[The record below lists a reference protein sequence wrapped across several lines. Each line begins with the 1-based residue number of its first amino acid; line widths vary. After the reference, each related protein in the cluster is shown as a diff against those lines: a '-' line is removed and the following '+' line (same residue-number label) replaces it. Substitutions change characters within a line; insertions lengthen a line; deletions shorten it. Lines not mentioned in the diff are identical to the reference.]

1 MATADKIL
9 HPRALARKA
18 ALNIPALQ
26 DQLRHFAAER
36 DWEPFHTPKNLAMA
50 LMVEAAELAEIFQWL
65 TAEESVHARD
75 DAALRERIGDELA
88 DVLVYA
94 AQMADRTGIDLD
106 DAVVRKLR
114 KNALKHPPL
123 HPGQSVAPQP
133 APAARTYV
141 LIDWENVQ
149 PKEAD
154 VRALVPGATDI
165 WLFHGATQKN
175 VDMHHT
181 SFGDRATTVKVG
193 RPGKNALDFLLS
205 FYLGYIAARNSGSG
219 FVVLS
224 NDQGYGPMIEH
235 AEELGFAARQ
245 VHFGSRGR
253 APAKKAA
260 RLPAAR
266 KVAAKKI
273 AAPAVATKKAA
284 VRQAVAKPVAAKP
297 VAAKTVAV
305 KPVATKPMAARPS
318 ASKPPA
324 SKPVAAKRVAAKP
337 VPAKKAAADKRVPAK
352 KAAADKPMPAKTAAV
367 AFDVARAAERIV
379 AGLGKR
385 GVANRPSKQ
394 ARLLADIA
402 QKLTLPAGAPEARA
416 VFAKLLASG
425 KVTVDAKGAVRY
437 AL

>member
-1 MATADKIL
+1 M
-9 HPRALARKA
+9 
-18 ALNIPALQ
+18 NIPALQ

-75 DAALRERIGDELA
+75 DVALRERIGDELA

-94 AQMADRTGIDLD
+94 ARMADRTGIDLD
-106 DAVVRKLR
+106 DAVARKLR

-123 HPGQSVAPQP
+123 HPGRRVAAQP
-133 APAARTYV
+133 AAEARTYV

-154 VRALVPGATDI
+154 VRTLVPGATDI

-181 SFGDRATTVKVG
+181 SFGERATAVKVG

-205 FYLGYIAARNSGSG
+205 FYLGYIAARNSGSS

-245 VHFGSRGR
+245 VAFGSRGR
-253 APAKKAA
+253 APAKKSA
-260 RLPAAR
+260 RPPAAR
-266 KVAAKKI
+266 KAAAKTV

-297 VAAKTVAV
+297 VAVRPVAV
-305 KPVATKPMAARPS
+305 KPVAAKSMAARPK
-318 ASKPPA
+318 ASKPTA
-324 SKPVAAKRVAAKP
+324 SKPIAAKRVAATP
-337 VPAKKAAADKRVPAK
+337 VPAKKAT
-352 KAAADKPMPAKTAAV
+352 ADKPMPAKTAA
-367 AFDVARAAERIV
+367 APLDVARAAERIV

-394 ARLLADIA
+394 ARLLSDIA
-402 QKLTLPAGAPEARA
+402 QKLTLPAGSPEAQA
-416 VFAKLLASG
+416 VFAQLLASG
-425 KVTVDAKGAVRY
+425 KVAVDAKGAVRY

>member
-1 MATADKIL
+1 M
-9 HPRALARKA
+9 
-18 ALNIPALQ
+18 NIPALQ

-36 DWEPFHTPKNLAMA
+36 DWAPFHTPKNLAMA

-65 TAEESVHARD
+65 TAEESVHAGD

-94 AQMADRTGIDLD
+94 AQLADRTGIDLD

-114 KNALKHPPL
+114 KNALKHPPR
-123 HPGQSVAPQP
+123 HPGRPVATRP
-133 APAARTYV
+133 APVARTYV

-154 VRALVPGATDI
+154 VRAIVPEATDI

-175 VDMHHT
+175 VDTHHT
-181 SFGDRATTVKVG
+181 SFGNRATTVQVG

-245 VHFGSRGR
+245 VNFGTRGLP
-253 APAKKAA
+253 PAKKAPRA
-260 RLPAAR
+260 PAAR
-266 KVAAKKI
+266 KVAAKKV
-273 AAPAVATKKAA
+273 AAPAVAKKATPRPA
-284 VRQAVAKPVAAKP
+284 TKTVAARSVAAKP
-297 VAAKTVAV
+297 VAPKPVSVKADAAERRVARPVASKPAASKPSPLKSIAV
-305 KPVATKPMAARPS
+305 KRAATKPA
-318 ASKPPA
+318 
-324 SKPVAAKRVAAKP
+324 
-337 VPAKKAAADKRVPAK
+337 PAK
-352 KAAADKPMPAKTAAV
+352 KAAADKPIAAKTSTS
-367 AFDVARAAERIV
+367 AFDVDRAAERVV

-402 QKLTLPAGAPEARA
+402 QKLTLPAGAPEAHA
-416 VFAKLLASG
+416 VFDRLLASG
-425 KVTVDAKGAVRY
+425 RITVDAKGAVHY

>member
-1 MATADKIL
+1 M
-9 HPRALARKA
+9 
-18 ALNIPALQ
+18 NIPALQ
-26 DQLRHFAAER
+26 DQLLHFAAER

-65 TAEESVHARD
+65 TAEESVHAGD
-75 DAALRERIGDELA
+75 DVALRERIGDELA
-88 DVLVYA
+88 DVLLYA

-106 DAVVRKLR
+106 DAVARKLR

-123 HPGQSVAPQP
+123 HPGRRVAARP
-133 APAARTYV
+133 AAEARTYV

-154 VRALVPGATDI
+154 VRALVPGATDV

-245 VHFGSRGR
+245 VNFGSRGLP
-253 APAKKAA
+253 PAKKAA
-260 RLPAAR
+260 RPPAAR
-266 KVAAKKI
+266 KVAAKKV
-273 AAPAVATKKAA
+273 AAPAAAKKATL
-284 VRQAVAKPVAAKP
+284 RPAKPVAAKQAAVRT
-297 VAAKTVAV
+297 VAAQPRTARTIASKPTGSKPTASKPAASKSIPTKRVAV
-305 KPVATKPMAARPS
+305 KS
-318 ASKPPA
+318 A
-324 SKPVAAKRVAAKP
+324 
-337 VPAKKAAADKRVPAK
+337 PAK
-352 KAAADKPMPAKTAAV
+352 KAAADKPMPAKTAAA
-367 AFDVARAAERIV
+367 AFDVARATERV
-379 AGLGKR
+379 VTGLGKR

-402 QKLTLPAGAPEARA
+402 QKLTLPAGAPEAHA
-416 VFAKLLASG
+416 VFAQLLASG
-425 KVTVDAKGAVRY
+425 KVAVDAKGAVHY
-437 AL
+437 TL